1 MKLLLK
7 KVIKL
12 KKYYSLKWK
21 KNEEMKKRE
30 FFKKIYGKITQEN
43 KKSSFKAM
51 LVTS

>member
-12 KKYYSLKWK
+12 KKSTTVWNQWK
-21 KNEEMKKRE
+21 NKEMKKRE

-43 KKSSFKAM
+43 
-51 LVTS
+51 